1 MIIIAAADLIMN
13 RRVVLLIMLMRVDIV
28 FPQVIVLAMNS
39 IMQIGVV
46 GLIFPF
52 SVTAV
57 VLTLALAV
65 LVVMGAYVPTTVTN
79 VLI

>member
-1 MIIIAAADLIMN
+1 VIIIAAADLIMN

>member
-1 MIIIAAADLIMN
+1 MIVIAAADLIMN